1 MSTAANP
8 SDQRNER
15 FRRVAER
22 RVNNVLDAI
31 RLLSQCSNRRTYEYT
46 DDDVRRMFREI
57 DRELRSAK
65 QSFSSVDKKKG
76 FSF

>member
-1 MSTAANP
+1 MSTATNP
-8 SDQRNER
+8 SDQKAER
-15 FRRVAER
+15 FRRVAQR

-46 DDDVRRMFREI
+46 EDDVSRMFREV
-57 DRELRSAK
+57 DREIRAAK
-65 QSFSSVDKKKG
+65 QSFISQDKKKG